1 MVGGI
6 IGIIVYL
13 LVIIF
18 LVIVPMWKIYTKAGQ
33 PGWAILI
40 PIYNLLVLL
49 KIVGK
54 PGWWFLLYLI
64 PFVNYVFLIWT
75 INLLSK
81 SFGKDVGFTLGLLFL
96 GPIFY
101 PILGYG
107 KAQYVGP
114 AGAKKEDAAPAA

>member
-33 PGWAILI
+33 PGWAVLI

-64 PFVNYVFLIWT
+64 PIVNYVFLIWT

-96 GPIFY
+96 GFIFY

-114 AGAKKEDAAPAA
+114 AGAKKDAPAA